1 MDFLINQE
9 ELAAL
14 CGLPH
19 IQQLSYLRGIR
30 PYMDIHTGLVG
41 IKRRVSYQSIA
52 EQMYVEPHQ
61 GIKAQCFSRD
71 QVKRSIGGLVRA
83 GLLLMQSEEQFLILK
98 CELASRDYFAQNKAA
113 TNPLQKA
120 IINPHLKT
128 LVNTG
133 TSGTDLWK
141 ADTDKTTKAALPL
154 NNSYLYFLFEK
165 FWSHYPQKK
174 SKQNA
179 QAVFERLNPDEDLF
193 EAIMKALEAQ
203 IIHTDSIQ
211 AREMWMPNWKYPA
224 NWLAQRCWEDEIST
238 DVIQEMRHAEHTK
251 NPKQYRG
258 NDPFSPP
265 SDDEERS
272 TSNVIQLQQYR

>member
-1 MDFLINQE
+1 MDFLINEE

-41 IKRRVSYQSIA
+41 IKRRISYQSIA
-52 EQMYVEPHQ
+52 EQLYVEPHQ

-83 GLLLMQSEEQFLILK
+83 GLIVMQSEERFLILK

-113 TNPLQKA
+113 TNQPQKA
-120 IINPHLKT
+120 TINQHLRT
-128 LVNTG
+128 LVDTG
-133 TSGTDLWK
+133 SSQTDSWK

-165 FWSHYPQKK
+165 FWSLYPQKK
-174 SKQNA
+174 SKQSA
-179 QAVFERLNPDEDLF
+179 QAVFERINPDESLF
-193 EAIMKALEAQ
+193 AVMMQALEAQ
-203 IIHTDSIQ
+203 IIHTDLMK
-211 AREMWMPNWKYPA
+211 ARGLWMPNWKYPA
-224 NWLAQRCWEDEIST
+224 NWLAQRCWEDELST
-238 DVIQEMRHAEHTK
+238 DVLQEKHHAEPTK
-251 NPKQYRG
+251 NPKKHRG
-258 NDPFSPP
+258 KDPFAPP
-265 SDDEERS
+265 IDTEERD